1 MKQIQEEVL
10 KQPGKPAMPT
20 AGVMKQPGDPAPP
33 MLSPL
38 KIKLKKRVKRD
49 DIDKANTKDVLVD
62 IADGEGI
69 PRLYAM
75 TLTMDKLRSEIRNKR
90 SARQDDEMIAES
102 QKEDGADY

>member
-1 MKQIQEEVL
+1 MKR
-10 KQPGKPAMPT
+10 
-20 AGVMKQPGDPAPP
+20 
-33 MLSPL
+33 
-38 KIKLKKRVKRD
+38 KKRVKSD
-49 DIDKANTKDVLVD
+49 GFEKAKTKYILVD

-90 SARQDDEMIAES
+90 SAKQDDEMIAEA